1 MVIPIPRMHAATER
15 KIEGTNF
22 IVNGMFKPFAI
33 RYGNLITGQQ
43 QNSGAAAA
51 ALVIEALGR

>member
-33 RYGNLITGQQ
+33 RHGNPITGQQ
-43 QNSGAAAA
+43 QKSGTQPQ
-51 ALVIEALGR
+51 LW